1 MNHLKNKPILFEFK
15 GTVSKECRRYLL
27 RKLSVRTFLCALVLF
42 LVGLP
47 LTVILIGG
55 ALGEGDFDAEYFW
68 LMCPVNAVIA
78 LLGSGLC
85 AALVY
90 TKKEQAEVF
99 PERICFLDDED
110 NTVII
115 EAPKEQR
122 IEYSDLFRKIVD
134 MGEFYYI
141 DHFAKT
147 GRGYICEKAL
157 MTHGT
162 PEEFDTK
169 FAEKIQRKD
178 MELK

>member
-1 MNHLKNKPILFEFK
+1 MKPKEEKILFEFK
-15 GTVSKECRRYLL
+15 GTVSKKCRRYLL
-27 RKLSVRTFLCALVLF
+27 RKLSVRIFVTALVML
-42 LVGLP
+42 LVGLT
-47 LTVILIGG
+47 LTAFLVSGVLGG
-55 ALGEGDFDAEYFW
+55 ELDAEFLW
-68 LMCPVNAVIA
+68 LMCPVNAVVA
-78 LLGSGLC
+78 FLFSGLC

-115 EAPKEQR
+115 ETPKEKR

-134 MGEFYYI
+134 MGDFYYI

-162 PEEFDTK
+162 PEAFDAK
-169 FAEKIQRKD
+169 FAEKIERKD

>member
-27 RKLSVRTFLCALVLF
+27 RKLSVRTFVTALVMF

-47 LTVILIGG
+47 LTVVLVGG
-55 ALGEGDFDAEYFW
+55 ALGEGDFDAEFFW
-68 LMCPVNAVIA
+68 LTFPIMAVLA
-78 LLGSGLC
+78 LLSSGLC

-134 MGEFYYI
+134 MGDFYYI

-162 PEEFDTK
+162 PEEFDAK
-169 FAEKIQRKD
+169 FAEKIEKKD
-178 MELK
+178 IELK

>member
-15 GTVSKECRRYLL
+15 GTVSKNCRRYLL
-27 RKLSVRTFLCALVLF
+27 RKLSVRTFVTALVMF
-42 LVGLP
+42 LVGSP
-47 LTVILIGG
+47 LTAFLISGVLGG
-55 ALGEGDFDAEYFW
+55 ELDAEFLW
-68 LMCPVNAVIA
+68 LMCPVIAVIT

-115 EAPKEQR
+115 EGPKEKR

-134 MGEFYYI
+134 MGDFYYI

-162 PEEFDTK
+162 PEEFDAK